1 MKLFQQLLVAPAA
14 LGLLSPIAVSA
25 AELNLDGVNRY
36 ASEEEQVTSINQ
48 FSDVKPTDWAYQ
60 ALSNLVERYGCV
72 AGYPDGTYRGGQA
85 MTRYEAAALL
95 NACLDRISEVTDELK
110 RLMAEFEKE
119 LAVIRGRVDGLEAKV
134 GELEATQFSTTTKL
148 RGNAVFVIGGNSFGG
163 SNNFTGNPFQP
174 QTQRALQGAV
184 TFNYDVRLAF
194 DTSFTGKDLLR
205 TELRAGNFQNSGFGA
220 GTTVLNLLYDA
231 WQEPNTPNMVAI
243 NRLFYQF
250 PIGSGFVATVGAR
263 VRQDD
268 MLAIWPTAYSTDPI
282 LAFFVHNGTNGTYSV
297 NLGPGVGLWWKKNG
311 FSISGQYISANGANG
326 SPNQNLFNT
335 GPGSGP
341 GGGGP
346 KGAACG
352 GIANGCSQST
362 GTVQLAYAGQGW
374 AISGAY
380 TYSQNQ
386 AAYAGTSPNM
396 GTFFAISP
404 FLVGLGGPANGAS
417 LKTNNFS
424 INGFWQPKSS
434 SWIPS
439 ISAGWG
445 ISSYSSDS
453 WENPNFGLLSA
464 NGLVSQSW
472 FTGLR
477 WTDVF
482 IKGNELG
489 VAVGQA
495 PFITSF
501 GGNNGFKAALGN
513 TPNDQ
518 NFISELWYKFQVT
531 NNISVTPAVFYI
543 NNPAG
548 QVQRVGANGA
558 TTGLNNFGALVK
570 TTFKF

>member
-1 MKLFQQLLVAPAA
+1 
-14 LGLLSPIAVSA
+14 
-25 AELNLDGVNRY
+25 
-36 ASEEEQVTSINQ
+36 
-48 FSDVKPTDWAYQ
+48 
-60 ALSNLVERYGCV
+60 
-72 AGYPDGTYRGGQA
+72 
-85 MTRYEAAALL
+85 
-95 NACLDRISEVTDELK
+95 
-110 RLMAEFEKE
+110 
-119 LAVIRGRVDGLEAKV
+119 V
-134 GELEATQFSTTTKL
+134 GF
-148 RGNAVFVIGGNSFGG
+148 
-163 SNNFTGNPFQP
+163 
-174 QTQRALQGAV
+174 
-184 TFNYDVRLAF
+184 
-194 DTSFTGKDLLR
+194 
-205 TELRAGNFQNSGFGA
+205 
-220 GTTVLNLLYDA
+220 
-231 WQEPNTPNMVAI
+231 
-243 NRLFYQF
+243 
-250 PIGSGFVATVGAR
+250 
-263 VRQDD
+263 
-268 MLAIWPTAYSTDPI
+268 
-282 LAFFVHNGTNGTYSV
+282 
-297 NLGPGVGLWWKKNG
+297 
-311 FSISGQYISANGANG
+311 
-326 SPNQNLFNT
+326 
-335 GPGSGP
+335 
-341 GGGGP
+341 
-346 KGAACG
+346 
-352 GIANGCSQST
+352 
-362 GTVQLAYAGQGW
+362 
-374 AISGAY
+374 
-380 TYSQNQ
+380 
-386 AAYAGTSPNM
+386 
-396 GTFFAISP
+396 
-404 FLVGLGGPANGAS
+404 GGPANGAS
-417 LKTNNFS
+417 LKTSNFS
-424 INGFWQPKSS
+424 VNGFWQPKSS